1 MSNENEN
8 LTVTAEES
16 LPDINGAEAENIILA
31 VLFAAGHPLEYS
43 KIGKLFGATPTETK
57 RKISG

>member
-31 VLFAAGHPLEYS
+31 VLFAAGHPL
-43 KIGKLFGATPTETK
+43 
-57 RKISG
+57 